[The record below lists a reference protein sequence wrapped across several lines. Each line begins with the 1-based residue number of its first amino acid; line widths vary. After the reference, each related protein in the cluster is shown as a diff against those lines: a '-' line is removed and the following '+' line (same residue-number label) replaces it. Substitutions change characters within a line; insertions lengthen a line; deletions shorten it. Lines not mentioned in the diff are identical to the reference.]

1 MNTNNIFFSN
11 EDKIQIIEFYLHMQ
25 RASDIMQLYDEEVS
39 LAILESAK
47 AILDRYDVKKEQIVP
62 LTNGELVNIE
72 QIDEMNN
79 IKNDILKSDEF
90 SC

>member
-47 AILDRYDVKKEQIVP
+47 AILDRYDVKKEQI
-62 LTNGELVNIE
+62 
-72 QIDEMNN
+72 DEMNN